1 MNFYSLT
8 AQQFEDLCY
17 QYTCRLY
24 KNKHNYSLKH
34 TRFVH
39 DGGRD
44 IEITFYDEISHFKVW
59 AECKRHK
66 ESIGL
71 EEIGKN
77 VVLVLS
83 NHISK
88 VIFFSAS
95 DITLSARIEISKIS
109 EALGFE
115 VAFLYGENF
124 KKALSEYPDIVNKF
138 FPDYVISSVE
148 SPTINVSFSI
158 CETNQSIFIPIKMDK
173 SVILRDGRLIN
184 LYILFTNLS
193 NKMYDSISV
202 KLKSAGD
209 DLFFVVDEQCICEI
223 MPKTDRIIVFRG
235 QIINQ
240 NLSEI
245 IMPDVL
251 INFEKEGR
259 IEKRIES
266 LPALDTSKCKKYP
279 LIGKKVNEFLNV
291 IVGNLADFN
300 HAYPYIFDIRGISG
314 VGKSRLATEIAN
326 RFIMSGFEL
335 FSLDCQD
342 YNSYIIIHKLLC
354 YLLNVPLYKGRI
366 DYEKKDIMQIVEK
379 SGGSSDFQ
387 DIVSDFL
394 IECKIKNNNL
404 YYLQE
409 AFLYYLMHPNIHK
422 KQLIVID
429 NVQLLEPELLDFFT
443 NILETIIYMEGYTS
457 IIFITNTERETV
469 LGRQRME
476 IFLDYLDN
484 MCYKHPHTF
493 IQYECE
499 PFNRNDATLLL
510 KQLFEIQDS
519 KSPIITE
526 FLKKSGYIVFE
537 LVQFLEYLND
547 KKIIEWI
554 DSKSWHIKKDDEFLE
569 FLYNCPVSSKTI
581 IKDRVKYLKHK
592 YNKKEYSQIKDV
604 ISAILCFQNFL
615 PYYYLSSLD
624 IDDNIIEIMQDD
636 AWINRTD
643 RGITFFHDNLYYYF
657 KEDPTFCKN
666 IPILKKVI
674 LSLDDDIDILSDIQK
689 KLIHFFCLYNQGNI
703 TFALEYG
710 INLIDICY
718 ESGNKRD
725 AIEIAEVMLHD
736 KKMLDDK
743 IIQIKTLLAYAN
755 LIFEVGQKDK
765 AYLIYQETLPML
777 LKNQTIFDTEYLLGN
792 LHKIVNSQLQLAYY
806 DAAME
811 TLKLMEQCCAI
822 SDMYKFII
830 QNRYGVAYT
839 CMGNFYEAQ
848 KRLDKSLEIASIM
861 GSDFW
866 ISTSYSDIAL
876 RYFYDYTIGE
886 RRSLLVKES
895 LQKALSYSHTAE
907 KNFNYRNL
915 ELYWHK
921 AIICIIDNNFEKA
934 LYFLDNCILKSKEN
948 NFLYEIVR
956 AYNLKALV
964 YLLIQKYDDA
974 QTILFDC
981 LHLCEIYHFSSG
993 LFRMYNNLGVCYAI
1007 TQNVKI
1013 ASIHFSNAIN
1023 SLHNKNFG
1031 IKQYP
1036 VIINSLLISIK
1047 HNNLLFAK
1055 QLEDIC
1061 NQINDEVL
1069 FDYKLKLKH
1078 SIQKNKQ
1085 PSNFTFWTFDGFGY
1099 IF

>member
-17 QYTCRLY
+17 QYTCKLFE
-24 KNKHNYSLKH
+24 NKQNYSLKH

-66 ESIGL
+66 ENIGL

-95 DITLSARIEISKIS
+95 DITLSARIEISKIA

-124 KKALSEYPDIVNKF
+124 KKALSEYPDIIKKF
-138 FPDYVISSVE
+138 FPDHVIFSAE
-148 SPTINVSFSI
+148 NPAINVSFSI

-173 SVILRDGRLIN
+173 PVILRDGRLIN
-184 LYILFTNLS
+184 LYVLFTNLS

-202 KLKSAGD
+202 KLKSIGD
-209 DLFFVVDEQCICEI
+209 DLVFTVDEQNIFEI
-223 MPKTDRIIVFRG
+223 MPKTDRVVVFQG

-240 NLSEI
+240 NTSEI

-251 INFEKEGR
+251 INFEKEGN

-266 LPALDTSKCKKYP
+266 LPSLDTSKCKKYP
-279 LIGKKVNEFLNV
+279 LIGKRVNEFLNV
-291 IVGNLADFN
+291 VVGNLTDFS
-300 HAYPYIFDIRGISG
+300 HTYPYIFDIRGISG
-314 VGKSRLATEIAN
+314 VGKSRLAAEIAN
-326 RFIMSGFEL
+326 RFIMSGFEI
-335 FSLDCQD
+335 FNLDCQD
-342 YNSYIIIHKLLC
+342 CNSYVLIHKLLC

-379 SGGSSDFQ
+379 TGGSSDFQ

-394 IECKIKNNNL
+394 IECKVANNNL

-409 AFLYYLMHPNIHK
+409 AFLYYLMHPTIHK
-422 KQLIVID
+422 KQMFVID

-443 NILETIIYMEGYTS
+443 NILESIIGIEGCTS
-457 IIFITNTERETV
+457 IIFISNTERETV

-476 IFLDYLDN
+476 IFWDYLDN
-484 MCYKHPHTF
+484 MCKKHPHTF
-493 IQYECE
+493 IQHECE
-499 PFNRNDATLLL
+499 PFSRNDATLLL

-519 KSPIITE
+519 ESPIISE
-526 FLKKSGYIVFE
+526 FLKKSGYVVLE

-547 KKIIEWI
+547 QKIIEWL
-554 DSKSWHIKKDDEFLE
+554 DSKSWHIKKEDEFLE
-569 FLYNCPVSSKTI
+569 FLYSCPVSSKTI
-581 IKDRVKYLKHK
+581 IKDRVKYLKQK
-592 YNKKEYSQIKDV
+592 YDKKEYSQLKDV

-615 PYYYLSSLD
+615 PYYYLSGLD
-624 IDDNIIEIMQDD
+624 IDDDIIEIMQDN
-636 AWINRTD
+636 AWINQSD

-657 KEDPTFCKN
+657 KEDSTFCKN

-674 LSLDDDIDILSDIQK
+674 MLLEDDVDILSDIQK
-689 KLIHFFCLYNQGNI
+689 KIILFFCLYNQGNMRV
-703 TFALEYG
+703 ALEHG
-710 INLIDICY
+710 IDLINLCY
-718 ESGNKRD
+718 KSGNKRD

-736 KKMLDDK
+736 KMIISDE
-743 IIQIKTLLAYAN
+743 IIQIKIKLEYTN

-765 AYLIYQETLPML
+765 AYLIYQEILPTL
-777 LKNQTIFDTEYLLGN
+777 LKNQTSFDAEFLLGN
-792 LHKIVNSQLQLAYY
+792 LHKIVNAQLQLAYY
-806 DAAME
+806 NDAME
-811 TLKLMEQCCAI
+811 TLKLMEQCSTI
-822 SDMYKFII
+822 NDTYKFII
-830 QNRYGVAYT
+830 QNRYGVVYT
-839 CMGNFYEAQ
+839 CMGNFDEAQ
-848 KRLDKSLEIASIM
+848 KRLDKSLEIASSM

-876 RYFYDYTIGE
+876 RYFYDYTMGAK
-886 RRSLLVKES
+886 RSLLVKEA
-895 LQKALSYSHTAE
+895 LQKALSYSHTVE
-907 KNFNYRNL
+907 KSLNYRVL

-921 AIICIIDNNFEKA
+921 AIISIIDNDFEKA
-934 LYFLDNCILKSKEN
+934 HYFLGNCIQKGKESN
-948 NFLYEIVR
+948 LLYEIVR
-956 AYNLKALV
+956 GYNLKALV
-964 YLLIQKYDDA
+964 YMLTKKYNEA

-993 LFRMYNNLGVCYAI
+993 LFRMYNNLGVYYAI
-1007 TQNVKI
+1007 TLNTKM

-1023 SLHNKNFG
+1023 VLYNKNFE

-1036 VIINSLLISIK
+1036 VIINGLLISIK
-1047 HNNLLFAK
+1047 SDNLLFAK

-1061 NQINDEVL
+1061 NQINDEIL
-1069 FDYKLKLKH
+1069 FDYKLKLKR
-1078 SIQKNKQ
+1078 SIQKGKK